1 MLNTLQNTPLWV
13 YAIFLLLC
21 YYGVKALSPTHESKT
36 SLLVTPP
43 LLLGW
48 SLYSLN
54 LTLNPQLSIG
64 CWLAAVILG
73 SLTALV
79 VFAHK
84 GIELDD
90 PETGL
95 IVPGT
100 VKTPVL
106 YLLFF
111 AVNYYFG
118 YQDEVHPEFAVT
130 VEMLLLKAT
139 ASGFVCGLISG
150 RALKLYRVLLTLQ
163 AKRPQMS
170 AG

>member
-21 YYGVKALSPTHESKT
+21 YYGVKALSPTGESKT
-36 SLLVTPP
+36 ALLLTPP
-43 LLLGW
+43 ILLGW

-54 LTLNPQLSIG
+54 LTLNPQLSVS
-64 CWLAAVILG
+64 CWLGAVILG
-73 SLTALV
+73 SLV
-79 VFAHK
+79 
-84 GIELDD
+84 ELDD
-90 PETGL
+90 RQTGL

-100 VKTPVL
+100 AKTLVL

-118 YQDEVHPEFAVT
+118 YQDDVHPELAAT
-130 VEMLLLKAT
+130 LEMLLLKAS

-150 RALKLYRVLLTLQ
+150 RALKFYRLLLTLQ
-163 AKRPQMS
+163 AKRPQIA